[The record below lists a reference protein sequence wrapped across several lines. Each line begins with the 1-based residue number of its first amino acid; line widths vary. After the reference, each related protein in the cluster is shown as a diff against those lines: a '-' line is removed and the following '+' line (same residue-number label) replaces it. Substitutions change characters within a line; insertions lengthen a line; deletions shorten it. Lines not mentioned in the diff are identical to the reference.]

1 MALPREYRKF
11 IGKYDKCNSGYGRRM
26 LRKFVFGPETEV
38 KEVVKDVV
46 EKVVKTPKPKKK
58 KKTTTRKRK
67 TK

>member
-1 MALPREYRKF
+1 MALPKEYKKF
-11 IGKYDKCNSGYGRRM
+11 IGNYNACKSGYGRRM
-26 LRKFVFGPETEV
+26 LRKFGFGPETEV

-58 KKTTTRKRK
+58 KTTTRKKK